1 MIISKLQKQI
11 KITENTRKT
20 NQMAEKYT
28 VHDYTVEQILNFIKS
43 NEIAIPEIQRPFV
56 WKGWQVRDSVDSL
69 YQGYPTG
76 YIIISKSPDLKLK
89 DGSLSIGKKI
99 MIDGQQR
106 VTAMMTALSGLE
118 VFNADFE
125 KKHIAI
131 SYNPFAKDDEECF
144 KVQDNAI
151 IKDKRWIQ
159 DISVIFQTSFDSFSF
174 VQNFCAVNPEITPS
188 DFNKQIS
195 KLIDIKNR
203 KLGVIELFDKEL
215 SIDEVTEI
223 FIRINSQGTK
233 LNQADFAMSRIAAN
247 ESYGGNMLRKAI
259 DYFSHLAVDPK
270 WYSEMLKDEAFAK
283 TEFAAKLKWLK
294 DDNDD
299 IYDPDYTD
307 MLRVSFMYKF
317 CRGKLKDLVSL
328 LQGRDFETKDFKE
341 SIAEDTFK
349 NLSSGVLDYMNE
361 YNFKQFVLAIK
372 DAGFISK
379 KLINSGITL
388 DFAYTLYLLLLNDA
402 SVEKTKVKNY
412 VQRWY
417 VMSTLT
423 GRYVSS
429 PESAMDQD
437 LRRIKEKGFLPYLSE
452 VEQTISDTFWNIELV
467 QNLETSVVNSP
478 YINVFWAAACRDGSD
493 SLFNEGSKFSN
504 LITTMGDVHHIF
516 PKQYLI
522 DNGIKDKVRYNQ
534 VANFTYLDT
543 PTNIA
548 VGKDEPSEY
557 FTKVWNQI
565 NTGDF
570 VIGNLKTED
579 SIKKNLSANCIPLEI
594 KNWTYKNYED
604 FLI

>member
-1 MIISKLQKQI
+1 MS
-11 KITENTRKT
+11 
-20 NQMAEKYT
+20 EKYS
-28 VHDYTVEQILNFIKS
+28 VNQFTVEQILNFIKS
-43 NEIAIPEIQRPFV
+43 DEIAIPEIQRPFV
-56 WKGWQVRDSVDSL
+56 WKGKQVRDLVDSL
-69 YQGYPTG
+69 YKGYPTG

-89 DGSLSIGKKI
+89 DGTTAVGKKI

-131 SYNPFAKDDEECF
+131 AYNPFAKNDEECF
-144 KVQDNAI
+144 AVQDNAI
-151 IKDKRWIQ
+151 LKDKKWIP
-159 DISVIFQTSFDSFSF
+159 DISVIFQTTFDSFSF
-174 VQNFCAVNPEITPS
+174 VQDFCEVNPEITPKE
-188 DFNKQIS
+188 FNQQIQ
-195 KLIDIKNR
+195 KLFDIKNR

-247 ESYGGNMLRKAI
+247 ETYGGNMLRKAI

-270 WYSEMLKDEAFAK
+270 WYQEMTKDEAFSK
-283 TEFAAKLKWLK
+283 TDYAPKLKWLK

-299 IYDPDYTD
+299 IYNPDYSD
-307 MLRVSFMYKF
+307 MLRVAFMSQYPRRKM
-317 CRGKLKDLVSL
+317 KDLVSL

-341 SIAEDTFK
+341 SIAEETFK
-349 NLSSGVLDYMNE
+349 KLSAGVLDYMNE

-379 KLINSGITL
+379 KLITSDITL
-388 DFAYTLYLLLLNDA
+388 DFAYTLYLRLLKDNTID
-402 SVEKTKVKNY
+402 KTKVKSY

-423 GRYVSS
+423 GRYISS
-429 PESAMDQD
+429 PESAMDLD
-437 LRRIKEKGFLPYLSE
+437 LRRIKEKSFLPWLDE
-452 VEQTISDTFWNIELV
+452 VEKTLGDTFWNVELV
-467 QNLETSVVNSP
+467 QNLETSSVNSP
-478 YINVFWAAACRDGSD
+478 YLCVFWAAACRDGSD
-493 SLFNEGSKFSN
+493 SLFNEGSKFAN

-522 DNGIKDKVRYNQ
+522 DNGVKDKAKYNQ

-548 VGKDEPSEY
+548 IGKDEPSKY
-557 FTKVWNQI
+557 FTKVWEQVK
-565 NTGDF
+565 TSDF
-570 VIGNLKTED
+570 FIGNLKTED
-579 SIKKNLSANCIPLEI
+579 AIEKNLSANCIPLEI
-594 KNWTYKNYED
+594 KNWIYTNYED
-604 FLI
+604 FLSQRRILMANKIKNYYYSL

>member
-1 MIISKLQKQI
+1 MS
-11 KITENTRKT
+11 
-20 NQMAEKYT
+20 EKYS
-28 VHDYTVEQILNFIKS
+28 VNQFTVEQILNFIKS
-43 NEIAIPEIQRPFV
+43 DEIAIPEIQRPFV
-56 WKGWQVRDSVDSL
+56 WKGKQVRDLVDSL
-69 YQGYPTG
+69 YKGYPTG

-89 DGSLSIGKKI
+89 DGTTAVGKKI

-131 SYNPFAKDDEECF
+131 AYNPFAKNDEECF
-144 KVQDNAI
+144 AVQDNAI
-151 IKDKRWIQ
+151 LKDKKWIP
-159 DISVIFQTSFDSFSF
+159 DISVIFQTTFDSFSF
-174 VQNFCAVNPEITPS
+174 VQDFCEANPEITPKE
-188 DFNKQIS
+188 FNQQIQ
-195 KLIDIKNR
+195 KLFDIKNR

-270 WYSEMLKDEAFAK
+270 WYQEMTKDEAFSK
-283 TEFAAKLKWLK
+283 TDYAPKLKWLK

-299 IYDPDYTD
+299 IYNPDYSD
-307 MLRVSFMYKF
+307 MLRVAFMSQYP
-317 CRGKLKDLVSL
+317 RGKMKDLVSL

-341 SIAEDTFK
+341 SIAEETFK
-349 NLSSGVLDYMNE
+349 KLSAGVLDYMNE

-379 KLINSGITL
+379 KLITSDITL
-388 DFAYTLYLLLLNDA
+388 DFAYTLYLRLLKDNTID
-402 SVEKTKVKNY
+402 KTKVKSY

-423 GRYVSS
+423 GRYISS
-429 PESAMDQD
+429 PESAMDLD
-437 LRRIKEKGFLPYLSE
+437 LRRIKEKSFLPWLDE
-452 VEQTISDTFWNIELV
+452 VEKTLGDTFWNVELV
-467 QNLETSVVNSP
+467 QNLETSSVNSP
-478 YINVFWAAACRDGSD
+478 YLCVFWAAACRDGSD
-493 SLFNEGSKFSN
+493 SLFNEGSKFAN

-522 DNGIKDKVRYNQ
+522 DNGIKDKAKYNQ

-548 VGKDEPSEY
+548 IGKDEPSKY
-557 FTKVWNQI
+557 FTKVWEQVK
-565 NTGDF
+565 TSDF
-570 VIGNLKTED
+570 FIGNLKTED
-579 SIKKNLSANCIPLEI
+579 AIEKNLSANCIPLEI
-594 KNWTYKNYED
+594 KNWIYTNYED
-604 FLI
+604 FLSQRRILMANKIKNYYYSL

>member
-1 MIISKLQKQI
+1 DKKW
-11 KITENTRKT
+11 
-20 NQMAEKYT
+20 
-28 VHDYTVEQILNFIKS
+28 
-43 NEIAIPEIQRPFV
+43 IP
-56 WKGWQVRDSVDSL
+56 
-69 YQGYPTG
+69 
-76 YIIISKSPDLKLK
+76 
-89 DGSLSIGKKI
+89 
-99 MIDGQQR
+99 
-106 VTAMMTALSGLE
+106 
-118 VFNADFE
+118 
-125 KKHIAI
+125 
-131 SYNPFAKDDEECF
+131 
-144 KVQDNAI
+144 
-151 IKDKRWIQ
+151 

-174 VQNFCAVNPEITPS
+174 VQNFCETNPDITPK
-188 DFNKQIS
+188 DFNQQIT

-247 ESYGGNMLRKAI
+247 ETYGGNMLRKAI

-270 WYSEMLKDEAFAK
+270 WYPEMLKDDEFAK

-294 DDNDD
+294 DDNED
-299 IYDPDYTD
+299 IYDPDYSD
-307 MLRVSFMYKF
+307 MLRVAFMYKF

-341 SIAEDTFK
+341 SIAEDTFAK
-349 NLSSGVLDYMNE
+349 LSAGVLDYMNE

-388 DFAYTLYLLLLNDA
+388 DFAYTLYLLLLKDA
-402 SVEKTKVKNY
+402 SIEKTKVKNY

-423 GRYVSS
+423 GRYISS
-429 PESAMDQD
+429 PETAMDHD
-437 LRRIKEKGFLPYLSE
+437 LRRIKDKGFLVYLSE
-452 VEQTISDTFWNIELV
+452 VEQTLSDTFWNIELV
-467 QNLETSVVNSP
+467 QKLETSVVNSP
-478 YINVFWAAACRDGSD
+478 YINVFWAAACRDGRD

-522 DNGIKDKVRYNQ
+522 DNGIKDKAKYNQ

-548 VGKDEPSEY
+548 IGKDEPSVY
-557 FTKVWNQI
+557 FLKVWNQLSTE
-565 NTGDF
+565 NY
-570 VIGNLKTED
+570 VIGNLKSED
-579 SIKKNLSANCIPLEI
+579 AYNKNLEDNCIPTEI
-594 KNWTYKNYED
+594 INWTYKNYEE
-604 FLI
+604 FLLQRRKLMAMKIREYYEKL

>member
-1 MIISKLQKQI
+1 M
-11 KITENTRKT
+11 
-20 NQMAEKYT
+20 
-28 VHDYTVEQILNFIKS
+28 
-43 NEIAIPEIQRPFV
+43 
-56 WKGWQVRDSVDSL
+56 DSL
-69 YQGYPTG
+69 YKGYPTG
-76 YIIISKSPDLKLK
+76 YLIISKSPDLKLK

-131 SYNPFAKDDEECF
+131 AYNPFAKNDEECF
-144 KVQDNAI
+144 AVQDNAI
-151 IKDKRWIQ
+151 LKDKKWIP

-174 VQNFCAVNPEITPS
+174 VQNFCETNPDITPK
-188 DFNKQIS
+188 DFNQQIT

-247 ESYGGNMLRKAI
+247 ETYGGNMLRKAI

-270 WYSEMLKDEAFAK
+270 WYPEMLKDDEFAK

-294 DDNDD
+294 DDNED
-299 IYDPDYTD
+299 IYDPDYSD
-307 MLRVSFMYKF
+307 MLRVAFMYKF

-341 SIAEDTFK
+341 SIAEDTFAK
-349 NLSSGVLDYMNE
+349 LSAGVLDYMNE

-388 DFAYTLYLLLLNDA
+388 DFAYTLYLLLLKDA
-402 SVEKTKVKNY
+402 SIEKTKVKNY

-423 GRYVSS
+423 GRYISS
-429 PESAMDQD
+429 PETAMDHD
-437 LRRIKEKGFLPYLSE
+437 LRRIKDKGFLVYLSE
-452 VEQTISDTFWNIELV
+452 VEQTLSDTFWNIELV
-467 QNLETSVVNSP
+467 QKLETSVVNSP
-478 YINVFWAAACRDGSD
+478 YINVFWAAACRDGRD

-522 DNGIKDKVRYNQ
+522 DNGIKDKAKYNQ

-548 VGKDEPSEY
+548 IGKDEPSVY
-557 FTKVWNQI
+557 FLKVWNQLSTE
-565 NTGDF
+565 NY
-570 VIGNLKTED
+570 VIGNLKSED
-579 SIKKNLSANCIPLEI
+579 AYNKNLEDNCIPTEI
-594 KNWTYKNYED
+594 INWTYKNYEE
-604 FLI
+604 FLLQRRKLMAMKIREYYEKL

>member
-1 MIISKLQKQI
+1 MP
-11 KITENTRKT
+11 
-20 NQMAEKYT
+20 EKYT

-56 WKGWQVRDSVDSL
+56 WKGRQVRDLVDSL

-76 YIIISKSPDLKLK
+76 YLIISKSPDLKLK
-89 DGSLSIGKKI
+89 DGTLSIGKKI

-118 VFNADFE
+118 VFNSDFE
-125 KKHIAI
+125 KKQIPI

-151 IKDKRWIQ
+151 RKDKRWIQ

-174 VQNFCAVNPEITPS
+174 VQDFCTKNPEITPS
-188 DFNKQIS
+188 DFNKQVTR
-195 KLIDIKNR
+195 LIDIKNR

-223 FIRINSQGTK
+223 FIRINSQGSK

-247 ESYGGNMLRKAI
+247 ESYGGNTLRKAI

-270 WYSEMLKDEAFAK
+270 WYPEMLKDDEFVK

-294 DDNDD
+294 DDNED

-307 MLRVSFMYKF
+307 MLRVAFMYKF

-328 LQGRDFETKDFKE
+328 LQGRDFEAKDFKE
-341 SIAEDTFK
+341 SIAEDTFQR
-349 NLSSGVLDYMNE
+349 LSNGVLDYMNE

-372 DAGFISK
+372 DAGFITRR
-379 KLINSGITL
+379 LINSGITL
-388 DFAYTLYLLLLNDA
+388 DFAYTLYLLLINDTNI
-402 SVEKTKVKNY
+402 EKVKVKNY

-429 PESAMDQD
+429 PETAMDQD
-437 LRRIKEKGFLPYLSE
+437 LRRIKERGFLVYLSE
-452 VEQTISDTFWNIELV
+452 VEQTLSDTFWNVELV
-467 QNLETSVVNSP
+467 QKLETPAVNSP
-478 YINVFWAAACRDGSD
+478 YINIFWAASCREGRD

-516 PKQYLI
+516 PKQYLV
-522 DNGIKDKVRYNQ
+522 DNGIKDKSKYNQ

-543 PTNIA
+543 PTNI
-548 VGKDEPSEY
+548 VIGKQEPGKY
-557 FTKVWNQI
+557 FTKIWDQLNDK
-565 NTGDF
+565 NF
-570 VIGNLKTED
+570 NIGNLKTEEA
-579 SIKKNLSANCIPLEI
+579 IKKNLDDNCIPLEI
-594 KNWTYKNYED
+594 RNWTYENYEE
-604 FLI
+604 FLLERRKLMAQKIRDYYKNL

>member
-1 MIISKLQKQI
+1 MS
-11 KITENTRKT
+11 
-20 NQMAEKYT
+20 EKYT

-56 WKGWQVRDSVDSL
+56 WKGKQVRDLVDSL
-69 YQGYPTG
+69 YKGYPTG
-76 YIIISKSPDLKLK
+76 YFIVSKSPDMRLK

-131 SYNPFAKDDEECF
+131 SYNPFTENDEECF
-144 KVQDNAI
+144 AVQDNAI
-151 IKDKRWIQ
+151 LKNKKWIS
-159 DISVIFQTSFDSFSF
+159 DISVIFQTNFDSFSF
-174 VQNFCAVNPEITPS
+174 VSDFCSVNPEITPS
-188 DFNKQIS
+188 DFNRQIT

-203 KLGVIELFDKEL
+203 KLGVIELFDREL

-247 ESYGGNMLRKAI
+247 EKYGGNMLRKAI
-259 DYFSHLAVDPK
+259 DYFSHLAVEPK
-270 WYSEMLKDEAFAK
+270 WYSEMLNDEPFSK
-283 TEFAAKLKWLK
+283 TEFAARLKWLK
-294 DDNDD
+294 NDNED

-307 MLRVSFMYKF
+307 MLRVAFMYKF
-317 CRGKLKDLVSL
+317 SRGKLRDLVSL

-341 SIAEDTFK
+341 AIAEETFK
-349 NLSSGVLDYMNE
+349 NLSAGVLDYMNE

-388 DFAYTLYLLLLNDA
+388 DFAYTLYLLLLNDKTID
-402 SVEKTKVKNY
+402 KTKIKNY
-412 VQRWY
+412 VQRWF

-423 GRYVSS
+423 GRYISS
-429 PESAMDQD
+429 PESSMDQD
-437 LRRIKEKGFLPYLSE
+437 LRRIKIKGFLTYFSE
-452 VEQTISDTFWNIELV
+452 VEQNLSDTFWNIELV

-478 YINVFWAAACRDGSD
+478 YINVFWAAACRAGSD
-493 SLFNEGSKFSN
+493 SLFNEGSKVSN
-504 LITTMGDVHHIF
+504 LIMTMGDVHHIF
-516 PKQYLI
+516 PKQYLK
-522 DNGIKDKVRYNQ
+522 DNGVKDKTKYNQ

-543 PTNIA
+543 PTNIS
-548 VGKDEPSEY
+548 VGKKEPGTY
-557 FTKVWNQI
+557 FTEVFEQI
-565 NTGDF
+565 KTDEYH
-570 VIGNLKTED
+570 IGNLKSE
-579 SIKKNLSANCIPLEI
+579 SAIKKNLADNCIPPEI
-594 KNWTYKNYED
+594 KNWTFADYEN
-604 FLI
+604 FLIQRRKLMAKKIRAYYEKL

>member
-1 MIISKLQKQI
+1 MS
-11 KITENTRKT
+11 
-20 NQMAEKYT
+20 EKYS
-28 VHDYTVEQILNFIKS
+28 VNQFTVEQILNFIKS
-43 NEIAIPEIQRPFV
+43 DEIAIPEIQRPFV
-56 WKGWQVRDSVDSL
+56 WKGKQVRDLVDSL
-69 YQGYPTG
+69 YKGYPTG

-89 DGSLSIGKKI
+89 DGTTAVGKKI

-131 SYNPFAKDDEECF
+131 AYNPFAKNDEECF
-144 KVQDNAI
+144 AVQDNAI
-151 IKDKRWIQ
+151 LKDKKWIP
-159 DISVIFQTSFDSFSF
+159 DISVIFQTTFDSFSF
-174 VQNFCAVNPEITPS
+174 VQDFCEVNPEITPKE
-188 DFNKQIS
+188 FNQQIQ
-195 KLIDIKNR
+195 KLFDIKNR

-270 WYSEMLKDEAFAK
+270 WYQEMTKDEAFSETDYAP
-283 TEFAAKLKWLK
+283 KLKWLK

-299 IYDPDYTD
+299 IYNPDYSD
-307 MLRVSFMYKF
+307 MLRVAFMSQYP
-317 CRGKLKDLVSL
+317 RGKMKDLVSL

-341 SIAEDTFK
+341 SIAEETFK
-349 NLSSGVLDYMNE
+349 KLSAGVLDYMNE

-379 KLINSGITL
+379 KLITSDITL
-388 DFAYTLYLLLLNDA
+388 DFAYTLYLRLLKDNTID
-402 SVEKTKVKNY
+402 KTKVKSY

-423 GRYVSS
+423 GRYISS
-429 PESAMDQD
+429 PESAMDLD
-437 LRRIKEKGFLPYLSE
+437 LRRIKEKSFLPWLDE
-452 VEQTISDTFWNIELV
+452 VEKTLGDTFWNVELV
-467 QNLETSVVNSP
+467 QNLETSSVNSP
-478 YINVFWAAACRDGSD
+478 YLCVFWAAACRDGSD
-493 SLFNEGSKFSN
+493 SLFNEGSKFAN

-522 DNGIKDKVRYNQ
+522 DNGVKDKAKYNQ

-548 VGKDEPSEY
+548 IGKDEPSKY
-557 FTKVWNQI
+557 FTKVWEQVK
-565 NTGDF
+565 TSDF
-570 VIGNLKTED
+570 FIGNLKTED
-579 SIKKNLSANCIPLEI
+579 AIEKNLSANCIPLEI
-594 KNWTYKNYED
+594 KNWIYTNYED
-604 FLI
+604 FLSQRRILMANKIKNYYYSL

>member
-1 MIISKLQKQI
+1 MS
-11 KITENTRKT
+11 
-20 NQMAEKYT
+20 EKYS
-28 VHDYTVEQILNFIKS
+28 VNQFTVEQILNFIKS
-43 NEIAIPEIQRPFV
+43 DEIAIPEIQRPFV
-56 WKGWQVRDSVDSL
+56 WKGKQVRDLVDSL
-69 YQGYPTG
+69 YKGYPTG

-89 DGSLSIGKKI
+89 DGTTAVGKKI

-131 SYNPFAKDDEECF
+131 AYNPFAKNDEECF
-144 KVQDNAI
+144 AVQDNAI
-151 IKDKRWIQ
+151 LKDKKWIP
-159 DISVIFQTSFDSFSF
+159 DISVIFQTTFDSFSF
-174 VQNFCAVNPEITPS
+174 VQDFCEVNPEITPKE
-188 DFNKQIS
+188 FNQQIQ
-195 KLIDIKNR
+195 KLFDIKNR

-247 ESYGGNMLRKAI
+247 ETYGGNMLRKAI

-270 WYSEMLKDEAFAK
+270 WYQEMTKDEAFSK
-283 TEFAAKLKWLK
+283 TDYAPKLKWLK

-299 IYDPDYTD
+299 IYNPDYSD
-307 MLRVSFMYKF
+307 MLRVAFMSQYP
-317 CRGKLKDLVSL
+317 RGKMKDLVSL

-341 SIAEDTFK
+341 SIAEETFK
-349 NLSSGVLDYMNE
+349 KLSAGVLDYMNE

-379 KLINSGITL
+379 KLITSDITL
-388 DFAYTLYLLLLNDA
+388 DFAYTLYLRLLKDNTID
-402 SVEKTKVKNY
+402 KTKVKSY

-423 GRYVSS
+423 GRYISS
-429 PESAMDQD
+429 PESAMDLD
-437 LRRIKEKGFLPYLSE
+437 LRRIKEKSFLPWLDE
-452 VEQTISDTFWNIELV
+452 VEKTLGDTFWNVELV
-467 QNLETSVVNSP
+467 QNLETSSVNSP
-478 YINVFWAAACRDGSD
+478 YLCVFWAAACRDGSD
-493 SLFNEGSKFSN
+493 SLFNEGSKFAN

-522 DNGIKDKVRYNQ
+522 DNGVKDKAKYNQ

-548 VGKDEPSEY
+548 IGKDEPSKY
-557 FTKVWNQI
+557 FTKVWEQVK
-565 NTGDF
+565 TSDF
-570 VIGNLKTED
+570 FIGNLKTED
-579 SIKKNLSANCIPLEI
+579 AIEKNLSANCIPLEI
-594 KNWTYKNYED
+594 KNWIYTNYED
-604 FLI
+604 FLSQRRILMANKIKNYYYSL

>member
-1 MIISKLQKQI
+1 MS
-11 KITENTRKT
+11 
-20 NQMAEKYT
+20 EKYS
-28 VHDYTVEQILNFIKS
+28 VNQFTVEQILNFIKS
-43 NEIAIPEIQRPFV
+43 DEIAIPEIQRPFV
-56 WKGWQVRDSVDSL
+56 WKGKQVRDLVDSL
-69 YQGYPTG
+69 YKGYPTG

-89 DGSLSIGKKI
+89 DGTTAVGKKI

-131 SYNPFAKDDEECF
+131 AYNPFAKNDEECF
-144 KVQDNAI
+144 AVQDNAI
-151 IKDKRWIQ
+151 LKDKKWIP
-159 DISVIFQTSFDSFSF
+159 DISVIFQTTFDSFSF
-174 VQNFCAVNPEITPS
+174 VQDFCEVNPEITPKE
-188 DFNKQIS
+188 FNQQIQ
-195 KLIDIKNR
+195 KLFDIKNR

-270 WYSEMLKDEAFAK
+270 WYQEMTKDEAFSK
-283 TEFAAKLKWLK
+283 TDYAPKLKWLK

-299 IYDPDYTD
+299 IYNPDYSD
-307 MLRVSFMYKF
+307 MLRVAFMSQYP
-317 CRGKLKDLVSL
+317 RGKMKDLVSL

-341 SIAEDTFK
+341 SIAEETFK
-349 NLSSGVLDYMNE
+349 KLSAGVLDYMND

-379 KLINSGITL
+379 KLITSDITL
-388 DFAYTLYLLLLNDA
+388 DFAYTLYLRLLKDNTID
-402 SVEKTKVKNY
+402 KTKVKSY

-423 GRYVSS
+423 GRYISS
-429 PESAMDQD
+429 PESAMDLD
-437 LRRIKEKGFLPYLSE
+437 LRRIKEKSFLPWLDE
-452 VEQTISDTFWNIELV
+452 VEKTLGDTFWNVELV
-467 QNLETSVVNSP
+467 QNLETSSVNSP
-478 YINVFWAAACRDGSD
+478 YLCVFWAAACRDGSD
-493 SLFNEGSKFSN
+493 SLFNEGSKFAN

-522 DNGIKDKVRYNQ
+522 DNGVKDKAKYNQ

-548 VGKDEPSEY
+548 IWKDEPSKY
-557 FTKVWNQI
+557 FTKVWEQVK
-565 NTGDF
+565 TSDF
-570 VIGNLKTED
+570 FIGNLKTED
-579 SIKKNLSANCIPLEI
+579 AIEKNLSANCIPLEI
-594 KNWTYKNYED
+594 KNWIYTNYED
-604 FLI
+604 FLSQRRILMANKIKNYYYSL

>member
-1 MIISKLQKQI
+1 MS
-11 KITENTRKT
+11 
-20 NQMAEKYT
+20 EKYS

-56 WKGWQVRDSVDSL
+56 WKGKQVRDLVDSL
-69 YQGYPTG
+69 YKGYPTG
-76 YIIISKSPDLKLK
+76 YLIISKSPDLKLK
-89 DGSLSIGKKI
+89 DGSLSVGKKI

-131 SYNPFAKDDEECF
+131 AYNPFAKNDEECF
-144 KVQDNAI
+144 AVQDNAI
-151 IKDKRWIQ
+151 LKDKKWIP

-174 VQNFCAVNPEITPS
+174 VQNFCETNPEITPK
-188 DFNKQIS
+188 DFNQQIT

-270 WYSEMLKDEAFAK
+270 WYSEMLKDEDFAK

-294 DDNDD
+294 DDNED
-299 IYDPDYTD
+299 IYDPDYSD
-307 MLRVSFMYKF
+307 MLRVAFMYKF

-341 SIAEDTFK
+341 SIAEDTFAK
-349 NLSSGVLDYMNE
+349 LSTGVLDYMNE

-388 DFAYTLYLLLLNDA
+388 DFAYTLYLLLLKDA
-402 SVEKTKVKNY
+402 SIEKTKVKNY

-423 GRYVSS
+423 GRYISS
-429 PESAMDQD
+429 PETAMDHD
-437 LRRIKEKGFLPYLSE
+437 LRRIKDKGFLVYLSE
-452 VEQTISDTFWNIELV
+452 VEQTLSDTFWNIELV
-467 QNLETSVVNSP
+467 QKLETSVVNSP
-478 YINVFWAAACRDGSD
+478 YINVFWAAACRDGRD

-522 DNGIKDKVRYNQ
+522 DNGIKDKAKYNQ

-548 VGKDEPSEY
+548 IGKDEPSVY
-557 FTKVWNQI
+557 FSKVWNQLSTE
-565 NTGDF
+565 NY
-570 VIGNLKTED
+570 VIGNLKSEEA
-579 SIKKNLSANCIPLEI
+579 IKKNLSDNCIPVEI
-594 KNWTYKNYED
+594 KDWSFENYEE
-604 FLI
+604 FLLQRRKLMASKIKEYYEKL

>member
-1 MIISKLQKQI
+1 MS
-11 KITENTRKT
+11 
-20 NQMAEKYT
+20 EKYS
-28 VHDYTVEQILNFIKS
+28 VNQFTVEQILNFIKS
-43 NEIAIPEIQRPFV
+43 DEIAIPEIQRPFV
-56 WKGWQVRDSVDSL
+56 WKGKQVRDLVDSL
-69 YQGYPTG
+69 YKGYPTG

-89 DGSLSIGKKI
+89 DGTTAVGKKI

-131 SYNPFAKDDEECF
+131 AYNPFAKNDEECF
-144 KVQDNAI
+144 AVQDNAI
-151 IKDKRWIQ
+151 LKDKKWIP
-159 DISVIFQTSFDSFSF
+159 DISVIFQTTFDSFSF
-174 VQNFCAVNPEITPS
+174 VQDFCEVNPEITPKE
-188 DFNKQIS
+188 FNQQIQ
-195 KLIDIKNR
+195 KLFDIKNR

-270 WYSEMLKDEAFAK
+270 WYQEMTKDEAFSK
-283 TEFAAKLKWLK
+283 TDYAPKLKWLK

-299 IYDPDYTD
+299 IYNPDYSD
-307 MLRVSFMYKF
+307 MLRVAFMSQYP
-317 CRGKLKDLVSL
+317 RGKMKDLVSL

-341 SIAEDTFK
+341 SIAEETFK
-349 NLSSGVLDYMNE
+349 KLSAGVLDYMNE

-379 KLINSGITL
+379 KLITSDITL
-388 DFAYTLYLLLLNDA
+388 DFAYTLYLRLLKDNTID
-402 SVEKTKVKNY
+402 KTKVKSY

-423 GRYVSS
+423 GRYISS
-429 PESAMDQD
+429 PESAMDLD
-437 LRRIKEKGFLPYLSE
+437 LRRIKEKSFLPWLDE
-452 VEQTISDTFWNIELV
+452 VEKTLGDTFWNVELV
-467 QNLETSVVNSP
+467 QNLETSSVNSP
-478 YINVFWAAACRDGSD
+478 YLCVFWAAACRDGSD
-493 SLFNEGSKFSN
+493 SLFNEGSKFAN

-522 DNGIKDKVRYNQ
+522 DNGVKDKAKYNQ

-548 VGKDEPSEY
+548 IGKDEPSKY
-557 FTKVWNQI
+557 FTKVWEQVK
-565 NTGDF
+565 TSDF
-570 VIGNLKTED
+570 FIGNLKTED
-579 SIKKNLSANCIPLEI
+579 AIEKNLSANCIPLEI
-594 KNWTYKNYED
+594 KNWIYTNYED
-604 FLI
+604 FLSQRRILMANKIKNYYYSL